1 VVVTQRDKQ
10 FRPGVVAVAA
20 GTAVRFDNADVVLHN
35 VYSTSEPR
43 TFDLGMR
50 SADEPGEVVFDRPGR
65 VDLFCAVHTQ
75 MHAVVMVV
83 DEPLF
88 GVTDAEGRLRLRGVA
103 PGIHA
108 LILWHPVLG
117 EQGFDLVVPEDAGV
131 RRTLR
136 LEEVGP

>member
-1 VVVTQRDKQ
+1 
-10 FRPGVVAVAA
+10 
-20 GTAVRFDNADVVLHN
+20 
-35 VYSTSEPR
+35 
-43 TFDLGMR
+43 
-50 SADEPGEVVFDRPGR
+50 
-65 VDLFCAVHTQ
+65 